1 MDNNNQTMDNNNQT
15 MDNTKEFKSA
25 SYRANS

>member
-15 MDNTKEFKSA
+15 MDNTKDFKSA